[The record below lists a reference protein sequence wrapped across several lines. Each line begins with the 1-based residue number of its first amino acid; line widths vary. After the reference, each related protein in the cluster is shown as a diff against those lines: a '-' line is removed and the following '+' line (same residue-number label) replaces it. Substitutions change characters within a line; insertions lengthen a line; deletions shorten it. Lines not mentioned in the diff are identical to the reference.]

1 MMLSMVVAI
10 VETFT
15 VCLLSI
21 KQSIKLRRCTN
32 LTLTKVKDQKKKKLK
47 TIIFPLKKGWKQK
60 GKSPAWVLK
69 TNK

>member
-32 LTLTKVKDQKKKKLK
+32 LTLTKVKDPKKKKDK
-47 TIIFPLKKGWKQK
+47 DHYFPLKAGMTTKR
-60 GKSPAWVLK
+60 
-69 TNK
+69 

>member
-47 TIIFPLKKGWKQK
+47 TIIFPLKKG
-60 GKSPAWVLK
+60 
-69 TNK
+69 

>member
-1 MMLSMVVAI
+1 MMLSMVAAI

-21 KQSIKLRRCTN
+21 KQSIKLHKCTN
-32 LTLTKVKDQKKKKLK
+32 LTLTKVKDQKKQLK

-60 GKSPAWVLK
+60 GKSPARVLK